1 PNVVVQEPPRRGDL
15 AFQSLIGRA
24 QTLRKL
30 GFREEALVWSFA
42 DPVCLFPSPQLDAI
56 LPKKHVSSTSRGFC
70 TTGGRRHRVYL
81 IRISENQL
89 LGSLFEPN
97 HVPASVLSRAKLI
110 DDHRV
115 VLLINE
121 ILQFLLQA
129 FESSRGD
136 VTFKNR
142 ILDPV

>member
-1 PNVVVQEPPRRGDL
+1 RGSRLVVRRSRL
-15 AFQSLIGRA
+15 LI
-24 QTLRKL
+24 
-30 GFREEALVWSFA
+30 SFA
-42 DPVCLFPSPQLDAI
+42 AARWDPA
-56 LPKKHVSSTSRGFC
+56 KKDVSSTSRGFC
-70 TTGGRRHRVYL
+70 STGDRRHRVYL
-81 IRISENQL
+81 IPISQNQL
-89 LGSLFEPN
+89 LASLFEPN
-97 HVPASVLSRAKLI
+97 HVPASVLRRAKLI

-129 FESSRGD
+129 FQSSRGD